1 MADQRRE
8 TIRAFLALDLDS
20 TSVRRIA
27 RVADRLRTASGAP
40 SATWVAPAQM
50 HVTLKFIAELPV
62 AFAGPLGMAIRPVVE
77 GKRAPKPCSFRLDA
91 FPRAEDAQVIVAT
104 LQDMNGDLSKLAG
117 IVDKLTFK
125 FGVPKEERAFRP
137 HVTLARLKRPYD
149 ARRWLRPG
157 LAEAAGECTVTGLTL
172 FRSELGA
179 AGATHIPLARCG
191 FQPG

>member
-1 MADQRRE
+1 MADQRE
-8 TIRAFLALDLDS
+8 AIRAFLALDLDS

-27 RVADRLRTASGAP
+27 RVADRLRASSGAP

-50 HVTLKFIAELPV
+50 HVTVKFIAQLPV
-62 AFAGPLGMAIRPVVE
+62 ASAGALGMAIRPLVD
-77 GKRAPKPCSFRLDA
+77 GKRAPRPFSFRLDA
-91 FPRAEDAQVIVAT
+91 FPRAEDAHVIIAALEEV
-104 LQDMNGDLSKLAG
+104 NGELSKLAA
-117 IVDKLTFK
+117 IADKLAFK
-125 FGVPKEERAFRP
+125 FGIPKEERAFSP

-179 AGATHIPLARCG
+179 AGATHIPLVRCA
-191 FQPG
+191 FPPG